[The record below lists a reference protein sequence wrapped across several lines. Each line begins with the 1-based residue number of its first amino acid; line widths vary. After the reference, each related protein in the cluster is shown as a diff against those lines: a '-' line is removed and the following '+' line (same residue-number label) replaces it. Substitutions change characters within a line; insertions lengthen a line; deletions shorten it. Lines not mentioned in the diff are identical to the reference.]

1 MKILKIRLVFNSLP
15 LSHTRLKGMCSLS
28 VLLAVSQSAC
38 QKAHTRTCSAC
49 RSCGGRSRMA
59 GWWNLSVLHA
69 VLHSIARLAW
79 PFGLA
84 RGQSVG
90 LPEGACSHMFRLL
103 LLRRALPNGRMVEP
117 VSSARG
123 AGNRFARRRMLAHV
137 SPVAPAE
144 GAPEWQDGGTC
155 QFCSRCW
162 QSVCQKAHA
171 RTASACRSC
180 EGRYPNDGQQG
191 LSALRAVLHSI
202 ARLA

>member
-1 MKILKIRLVFNSLP
+1 
-15 LSHTRLKGMCSLS
+15 
-28 VLLAVSQSAC
+28 
-38 QKAHTRTCSAC
+38 
-49 RSCGGRSRMA
+49 MA

-123 AGNRFARRRMLAHV
+123 AGNRSARRHMLAQ
-137 SPVAPAE
+137 PLLAAPAK
-144 GAPEWQDGGTC
+144 GDTRMMGSRAC
-155 QFCSRCW
+155 QLCARC
-162 QSVCQKAHA
+162 C
-171 RTASACRSC
+171 T
-180 EGRYPNDGQQG
+180 
-191 LSALRAVLHSI
+191 
-202 ARLA
+202 RLLG